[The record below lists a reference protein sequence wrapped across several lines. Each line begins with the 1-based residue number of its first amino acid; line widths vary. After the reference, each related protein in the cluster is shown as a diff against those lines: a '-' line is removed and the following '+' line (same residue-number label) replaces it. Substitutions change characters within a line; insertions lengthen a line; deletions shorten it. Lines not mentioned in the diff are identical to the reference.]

1 MATLVALVAL
11 GAAVAMAGLLWAVWS
26 RAARADVERAE
37 RARLEVLAATI
48 AAALPGEAHERI
60 TRVEDSDFQVLRER
74 LRQVKE
80 AAGLQEDLYTVRRD
94 GDIGRLVVMTSAR
107 PSPGERQRLF
117 AGVEATLVDG
127 VVRSRR
133 RAEDEG
139 GARVSAW
146 APVRTADGHI
156 VAALVVEASTEEA
169 DTAAQRS
176 VGWYVLCAL
185 VLGAV
190 LAPLGA
196 LVFFMVLARPLGAM
210 ADRLRHAADGDLGDP
225 PPDPGIAA
233 ELGALASAFGKLQ
246 GGLGGL
252 VTEMGE
258 TVVVLDQS
266 IRTLK
271 AATTAQGQTISQQAA
286 TLQQTSVTAQEIKQ
300 TSLLA
305 AQRAEE
311 VLQVADRA
319 EELGRS
325 GETTIAGS
333 LETLRELRA
342 QVGVIGETIHAL
354 DERSR
359 QIGGI
364 TLSVKDLADQSNILA
379 LNAAIEAVR
388 SGEHGRSFAVV
399 AREIRALADQSIQAT
414 KRVREIL
421 EDIAGAVTMAVSIA
435 ETGGKRM
442 EGGLEEMQR
451 FGESFRELAQ
461 IVRDDAAAVR
471 QIAAAVGQQN
481 VGVSQIFAA
490 LTDQTRMMD
499 ETVSRVASTQAA
511 ATALEDASRRVAEL
525 ARFWRVGGGP
535 PG

>member
-1 MATLVALVAL
+1 MATLAALVAV
-11 GAAVAMAGLLWAVWS
+11 GAALVVSALLWAVWS
-26 RAARADVERAE
+26 RAARVEVERTE
-37 RARLEVLAATI
+37 RARAEVIAATI
-48 AAALPGEAHERI
+48 AAGIAGEEHERVA
-60 TRVEDSDFQVLRER
+60 RVDDVEFRLLRER
-74 LRQVKE
+74 LRQAKD
-80 AAGLQEDLYTVRRD
+80 AAGVREDVHTLRRD
-94 GDIGRLVVMTSAR
+94 GDAGRFVVMTNAR
-107 PSPGERQRLF
+107 PFLGERARLS
-117 AGVEATLVDG
+117 AEVGATLGDG
-127 VVRSRR
+127 AVRSRGR
-133 RAEDEG
+133 YMDERG
-139 GARVSAW
+139 EWVSAC
-146 APVRTADGHI
+146 APVRAADGRI
-156 VAALVVEASTEEA
+156 VAALVVESRTEEA
-169 DTAAQRS
+169 DAAAQRS
-176 VGWYVLCAL
+176 VGWYVLGAL
-185 VLGAV
+185 VLGGV
-190 LAPLGA
+190 LSPLGM
-196 LVFFMVLARPLGAM
+196 LVFFLVLARPLGAL
-210 ADRLRHAADGDLGDP
+210 ADRLRHAADGDLGEP
-225 PPDPGIAA
+225 PPDPGLTT
-233 ELGALASAFGKLQ
+233 ELGELASAFSTLQ
-246 GGLGGL
+246 RGLGGL

-258 TVVVLDQS
+258 TVVVLDES

-271 AATTAQGQTISQQAA
+271 QATTAQGRTISQQAA

-305 AQRAEE
+305 AQRAEA

-319 EELGRS
+319 EELGQS
-325 GETTIAGS
+325 GEATIAGS

-354 DERSR
+354 DERSK

-435 ETGGKRM
+435 ETGGSRM
-442 EGGLEEMQR
+442 ESGLEEMQL

-499 ETVSRVASTQAA
+499 ETVARVGSTEAA
-511 ATALEDASRRVAEL
+511 ATALEDASKRVAQL
-525 ARFWRVGGGP
+525 AKRWRVAGP
-535 PG
+535 TA